1 MMNSSNNQAEAGA
14 PSDTA
19 GATSTHAHGAWATL
33 AAVGVAAL
41 MVQTDSSTVSIANP
55 AIAASLDASL
65 GQIAWVTNAFLL
77 VLAGLMIPAGAL
89 ADKMGH
95 KKAFLIGVAGFAV
108 ASLLCA
114 IAGSVEFLIFSRA
127 LQGLFGAFI
136 APAGLAILRNAF
148 PPDRVGLAFGVFGSV
163 AAIATAGGPVLGG
176 LLVEYASWHWAFLI
190 NVPLG
195 IIAFLVGFFVIR
207 ETESLTTTRLDLPG
221 AVTLTLAMSSV
232 VWALTGAQEHGW
244 VSDRTI
250 GFGVAGLVLLVVFIL
265 IQRKVTAPTVPL
277 GLFKNRTFG
286 LGVILM
292 ITTMLVF
299 FVVLFYLTF
308 YLQAVRGDGP
318 AAAAVALLPL
328 TMVFTVS
335 SPLAGSLVGKI
346 GLRAVLVIGAV
357 LTAAAFL
364 LFMRLE
370 VDSGWAVLSPPLIL
384 SGFGIGFLSL
394 GALQA
399 IVGNAP
405 PERAG
410 AASGIQQS
418 SSQLGSTL
426 GIAIFS
432 SILATI
438 VTSRFGP
445 ALMGRATPET
455 EEALS
460 QLGADPQV
468 TNQVALGF
476 SPGTQ
481 AALSEQLEQ
490 AGTPAG
496 QVEQIMSAL
505 TSAAH
510 ESFLGGLHT
519 VFLIAAC
526 IALASGVIALF
537 IRQPKPQADDAPAS
551 TPAL

>member
-1 MMNSSNNQAEAGA
+1 MMSSPNDET
-14 PSDTA
+14 TA
-19 GATSTHAHGAWATL
+19 GTPADAPGSAGTKARGGWAAL
-33 AAVGVAAL
+33 VAVGLGAL
-41 MVQTDSSTVSIANP
+41 MLQLDSSIVSIANP
-55 AIAASLDASL
+55 AIAADLDASL
-65 GQIAWVTNAFLL
+65 GQIAWVTNAYLL
-77 VLAGLMIPAGAL
+77 LLAGLMIPAGAL
-89 ADKMGH
+89 ADKIGH
-95 KKAFLIGVAGFAV
+95 KKALLIGLSGFTA
-108 ASLLCA
+108 ASLLCG

-127 LQGLFGAFI
+127 LQGLFGALI

-148 PPDRVGLAFGVFGSV
+148 PPEKMGLAFGAFGSV
-163 AAIATAGGPVLGG
+163 AAIATAGGPVVGG
-176 LLVEYASWHWAFLI
+176 LLVENATWHWAFLI

-195 IIAFLVGFFVIR
+195 VIAVVVGALVIR
-207 ETESLTTTRLDLPG
+207 ETETLASARLDLPG
-221 AVTLTLAMSSV
+221 ALTLTLAMSSV

-244 VSDRTI
+244 TSGRTI

-277 GLFKNRTFG
+277 GLFKNRTFS

-292 ITTMLVF
+292 ITTMLAF

-328 TMVFTVS
+328 TIVFAIS
-335 SPLAGSLVGKI
+335 SPLAGTLAGKI
-346 GLRAVLVIGAV
+346 GLRALMVIGAV
-357 LTAAAFL
+357 LTAAALL

-370 VDSGWAVLSPPLIL
+370 VDSGFGVLAPPLVL
-384 SGFGIGFLSL
+384 AGFGVGFLNL

-399 IVGNAP
+399 IVGSAP
-405 PERAG
+405 PEKAG

-426 GIAIFS
+426 GIAVFS

-445 ALMGRATPET
+445 ALMGQATPET
-455 EEALS
+455 EEALR
-460 QLGADPQV
+460 QLGTDPQV

-476 SPGTQ
+476 SPGAQT
-481 AALSEQLEQ
+481 ALSEQLEQ

-526 IALASGVIALF
+526 IAIASGIIALF
-537 IRQPKPQADDAPAS
+537 IRQPKP
-551 TPAL
+551 